1 MKGNQMQQVRRGRSR
16 EGGREGRIRRRKR
29 FQVREV
35 EGVGGVMGAGSHQT
49 SWTGSLP
56 L

>member
-1 MKGNQMQQVRRGRSR
+1 MKGNQMQQGRRGRSR
-16 EGGREGRIRRRKR
+16 VGVGIRRRTVQRCQVKR
-29 FQVREV
+29 
-35 EGVGGVMGAGSHQT
+35 VGWWGDRGAGSHQT